1 MENGTPNLSL
11 KQGIL
16 KNMNLGENKSS
27 NVSTRDEERNT
38 RTQAKDEHLRN
49 SMMKKY
55 NDELKYTKQKKK
67 ILRNNHLSVKEKQ
80 VKLRNLSKKT
90 LRRNSFYHRSGYNMI
105 GKSLKRGI
113 NENRLGQKES
123 ITNEIN
129 ECKTKI
135 LQLKYKLLY
144 GFLDETEI
152 EREFEIQ
159 LETYKKLLKKR
170 QNIDFLVTKKQEES
184 VRELNMEND
193 KLKVFIQKYSALMLE
208 DKEEAVKFYIE
219 EIIPQ
224 KETLFQ
230 LQNKDLEV
238 IQHPD
243 NERIHYLYKK

>member
-1 MENGTPNLSL
+1 MENGTPNLNL

-38 RTQAKDEHLRN
+38 RTQAKDEYLKN
-49 SMMKKY
+49 TMMKKY
-55 NDELKYTKQKKK
+55 NDEVKYVKQKKK
-67 ILRNNHLSVKEKQ
+67 ILRNNQLSVKEKQ
-80 VKLRNLSKKT
+80 AKLRNLSKKT

-113 NENRLGQKES
+113 NENRLGQKDS
-123 ITNEIN
+123 ITNQIN
-129 ECKTKI
+129 NCKTKI

-152 EREFEIQ
+152 EREFEIE

-184 VRELNMEND
+184 LRELNIQSD
-193 KLKVFIQKYSALMLE
+193 KLNVLIQKYSAIMLE
-208 DKEEAVKFYIE
+208 DKDEAVKFYIE

-224 KETLFQ
+224 KEVMFQ
-230 LQNKDLEV
+230 MKNKNLEV

-243 NERIHYLYKK
+243 NEKIHYLYKK